1 MGFAKFEPAYRCAGG
16 ARPGAKALAAVL
28 LEKFPRGRN
37 GGIYNCRRVR
47 GRPSTSIHSDG
58 RAIDIM
64 VPNRDYGAAI
74 VKALL
79 PYVGRLGI
87 QTIINNRTIW
97 SAKSPRG
104 RRYTGVS
111 PHYDHV
117 HIELNRA
124 AGKGLTKASARAILK
139 GAKNPVAPKPAV
151 KPAALT
157 LAVRNVQP
165 GDKGAQ
171 VLSLQKALAREVG
184 LNYSSA
190 PGVFGPK
197 TRAAYKAWQ
206 IKYCRAHRIAV
217 TASNCDGAPGLASL
231 AALGAKYGFKV
242 IS

>member
-1 MGFAKFEPAYRCAGG
+1 MGFAKFEPANRCSGA

-74 VKALL
+74 VRALL
-79 PYVGRLGI
+79 PHVGRLGI

-104 RRYTGVS
+104 RRYRGVS

-124 AGKGLTKASARAILK
+124 AGKGLTKASVRAILA
-139 GAKNPVAPKPAV
+139 GAKNPPAPKPVVASKPTVDISNV
-151 KPAALT
+151 KY
-157 LAVRNVQP
+157 
-165 GDKGAQ
+165 GAQ
-171 VLSLQKALAREVG
+171 NSQILVLQRALAREVG
-184 LNYSSA
+184 LNYSSG
-190 PGVFGPK
+190 PGRFGEK
-197 TRAAYKAWQ
+197 TKAAYAAWQ
-206 IKYCRAHRIAV
+206 RKYCRAHGIPV
-217 TASNCDGAPGLASL
+217 TASNCDGIPGLASL
-231 AALGAKYGFKV
+231 TALGAKYGFKV
-242 IS
+242 VP

>member
-1 MGFAKFEPAYRCAGG
+1 MGFARFEPAYRCSGA

-28 LEKFPRGRN
+28 LERFPRARN

-64 VPNRDYGAAI
+64 VPNRDYGAA
-74 VKALL
+74 VVRALM

-97 SAKSPRG
+97 SAKSPKG

-117 HIELNRA
+117 HIELNGA
-124 AGKGLTKASARAILK
+124 AGRGLTKAAVRGILGGAR
-139 GAKNPVAPKPAV
+139 NPAPAPSTSGSV
-151 KPAALT
+151 T
-157 LAVRNVQP
+157 VSVRNVQP

-171 VLSLQKALAREVG
+171 VLTVQRALAKEVG

-190 PGVFGPK
+190 PGTFGPK

-206 IKYCRAHRIAV
+206 AKYCRAHGIPI
-217 TASNCDGAPGLASL
+217 TAKNCDGAPGLSSL
-231 AALGAKYGFKV
+231 AALGTKYGFKV
-242 IS
+242 IP

>member
-1 MGFAKFEPAYRCAGG
+1 MGFAKFEPANRCSGG

-58 RAIDIM
+58 RALDIM

-79 PYVGRLGI
+79 PHVGRLGI

-97 SAKSPRG
+97 SARSPKG

-124 AGKGLTKASARAILK
+124 AGKGLTKAAVRAILA
-139 GAKNPVAPKPAV
+139 GAKNPPAPKPAV
-151 KPAALT
+151 AAKP
-157 LAVRNVQP
+157 VVDVSNVKP
-165 GDKGAQ
+165 GANNSQ
-171 VLSLQKALAREVG
+171 VLTVQRALAREVG

-190 PGVFGPK
+190 PGRYGDK
-197 TRAAYKAWQ
+197 TKAAYKAWQ
-206 IKYCRAHRIAV
+206 VKYCRAHGIPV
-217 TASNCDGAPGLASL
+217 TASNCDGVPGLASL
-231 AALGAKYGFKV
+231 TALGAKYGFKV
-242 IS
+242 VP

>member
-1 MGFAKFEPAYRCAGG
+1 MAFARFEPAYRCSGG

-64 VPNRDYGAAI
+64 VPNRETGNAI

-79 PYVGRLGI
+79 PYAGRLGI
-87 QTIINNRTIW
+87 QTIISNRTIW
-97 SAKSPRG
+97 SAKSPKG

-124 AGKGLTKASARAILK
+124 AAKGLTKATVRAILK
-139 GAKNPVAPKPAV
+139 GAKNP
-151 KPAALT
+151 PAAVAKPT
-157 LAVRNVQP
+157 ATKPTISVRNVQP

-171 VLSLQKALAREVG
+171 VLTLQKALAREVG
-184 LNYSSA
+184 LNYTSA
-190 PGVFGPK
+190 PGTYGPK
-197 TRAAYKAWQ
+197 TQAAYKAWQ
-206 IKYCRAHRIAV
+206 VKYCRAHKIAI
-217 TASNCDGAPGLASL
+217 TASNCDGKPGLASL
-231 AALGAKYGFKV
+231 SALGAKYGFKV
-242 IS
+242 IP